1 LTHYA
6 VATLEEL
13 WVADHRL
20 ERRLS
25 YGEAHQEG
33 DGIVATSLRDDALV
47 AICENTMSGALA
59 QFTAPNRRIVVE
71 ATAEAVTVTIVLREQ
86 GCSVVTDPEHF
97 AADFALLQSITA
109 TPAVQNV
116 PRDVAALVWRN
127 GSGAVL
133 LHEALGHPREHGQPE
148 IAWPA
153 WLETDVRFAQR
164 RASFRDRPLRRM
176 QSLTAHQRGAPLSLP
191 HRRVEVLLV
200 DGGNYEPLTGIVRMR
215 IAAADL
221 IEDAEVTRLAPFT
234 LVRTREQIAAELVG
248 AEGESVRYPGVICSR
263 EGQEVVVPSAAPTLL
278 TVFR

>member
-1 LTHYA
+1 MTHYA

-13 WVADHRL
+13 WVAGHRL

-25 YGEAHQEG
+25 YGEAQQQG
-33 DGIVATSLRDDALV
+33 DEIVATSRRDDALV
-47 AICENTMSGALA
+47 AICEDRMSGALA
-59 QFTAPNRRIVVE
+59 QCSAPNRRIVVE
-71 ATAEAVTVTIVLREQ
+71 ATTEVVTVTIVLREQ
-86 GCSVVTDPEHF
+86 GCSVVTDLEHF
-97 AADFALLQSITA
+97 AVDLALLQSVA
-109 TPAVQNV
+109 GTPAVRNV

-133 LHEALGHPREHGQPE
+133 LHEAIGHPREHGQPE

-164 RASFRDRPLRRM
+164 RASFRDRPLWRM
-176 QSLTAHQRGAPLSLP
+176 ESLTAHQRGAPMSLP
-191 HRRVEVLLV
+191 DRRIEVLLV
-200 DGGNYEPLTGIVRMR
+200 DGGHYEPLTGTVRMR
-215 IAAADL
+215 VAAADL
-221 IEDAEVTRLAPFT
+221 IEGAEVARLAPFT
-234 LVRTREQIAAELVG
+234 VMSTRDKIAAELCG

>member
-25 YGEAHQEG
+25 YGEAHQER
-33 DGIVATSLRDDALV
+33 DEIVATSRRDDALV
-47 AICENTMSGALA
+47 AMCENTMSGALA
-59 QFTAPNRRIVVE
+59 QCSAANRRIVVE
-71 ATAEAVTVTIVLREQ
+71 ATAQSVTVTIVLREQ
-86 GCSVVTDPEHF
+86 GCSIVTDPLHF
-97 AADFALLQSITA
+97 AADLALLQSITA
-109 TPAVQNV
+109 TPAVRNV

-133 LHEALGHPREHGQPE
+133 LHEAIGHPREHGQPE

-153 WLETDVRFAQR
+153 WLEMDVRFAQR

-176 QSLTAHQRGAPLSLP
+176 ESLTVHQHGAPMSMP
-191 HRRVEVLLV
+191 DRRIEVLLV
-200 DGGNYEPLTGIVRMR
+200 DGGNYEPLTGTVRMR

-221 IEDAEVTRLAPFT
+221 IEGTEVTRLAPFT
-234 LVRTREQIAAELVG
+234 LVSTREQIAAELSG